1 MHFFSEVFSSL
12 PLYTADRQT
21 QTKQPER
28 SGSRQEATVCFPMAT
43 AVVTAPVV
51 AARGQVSSLKFFL
64 SFAKFLFGFGGK
76 AN

>member
-1 MHFFSEVFSSL
+1 
-12 PLYTADRQT
+12 
-21 QTKQPER
+21 
-28 SGSRQEATVCFPMAT
+28 MAT

-76 AN
+76 SKSKDKKDLSERASS